1 MKLLIIEEKKFSE
14 AVLWSLHRRLPYL
27 IDIDTKASIP
37 QCVPLPL
44 HTTE

>member
-1 MKLLIIEEKKFSE
+1 MELLVEEERRFSE

-37 QCVPLPL
+37 LCVPLPL
-44 HTTE
+44 HTTV